1 MSKRGATCSAAASA
15 PNIIMG
21 LSMVRSSVLRAA
33 VCLCWLAIS
42 CELPSFGQ
50 ERVVNV
56 SGWSDYIDPDVIRDF
71 TKETGIEVTYDPYD
85 SDEML
90 EAQLKP
96 GKAPFDVVIVSGRAL
111 PRQIAAGFY
120 LKLDKSKLPNAR
132 YLWPDVMALL
142 AAYDPGNQYAV
153 NYIWF
158 TVGIAYDAEKAKRL
172 IIGSQA
178 DRSRRVSTAR
188 LSVPSL
194 DSWGLLFKP
203 ENLKKLS
210 GCGVAVL
217 DSPED
222 LLAIAR
228 RYVWADWSLASGL
241 SHETDLKRA
250 ADLLNGIRRD
260 VKKIDASKYVAALG
274 RGEICLAVGYSLDTL
289 RARNVARELKNGVE
303 INYALPKEG
312 SPILLDNLA
321 IPKGAA
327 HVEEAYEFIDFLLRP
342 EIAARNTNL
351 THAANGV
358 LASKPSID
366 KKISNDKSIYP
377 DRALM
382 QRLFVPE
389 RREFA
394 AQNAF
399 ARDGARTKLG
409 GWPR

>member
-1 MSKRGATCSAAASA
+1 
-15 PNIIMG
+15 
-21 LSMVRSSVLRAA
+21 MVRLIILRAA
-33 VCLCWLAIS
+33 VCVCWLAIC

-71 TKETGIEVTYDPYD
+71 TRETGINVTYDPYD

-96 GKAPFDVVIVSGRAL
+96 GRAPFDVVIVSGRAL
-111 PRQIAAGFY
+111 PRQIGAGLY

-132 YLWPDVMALL
+132 YLSPEVMALL

-153 NYIWF
+153 NYLWF
-158 TVGIAYDAEKAKRL
+158 TVGIVYDAERAKRL
-172 IIGSQA
+172 LIGQA
-178 DRSRRVSTAR
+178 DRSRHVSTAR
-188 LSVPSL
+188 LSAPSL
-194 DSWGLLFKP
+194 DSWGMLFKP

-210 GCGVAVL
+210 GCGVGVL

-241 SHETDLKRA
+241 SRETDLKRA

-260 VKKIDASKYVAALG
+260 VRKLDASKFAAALG
-274 RGEICLAVGYSLDTL
+274 QGEICLAIGYSLDTL
-289 RARNVARELKNGVE
+289 RARNIARELKNGVE
-303 INYALPKEG
+303 IVYALPKEG
-312 SPILLDNLA
+312 GPILLDNLA
-321 IPKGAA
+321 ITKGAA

-358 LASKPSID
+358 PASKPSID
-366 KKISNDKSIYP
+366 KKISSDKSIYP

-389 RREFA
+389 RYEFA

-399 ARDGARTKLG
+399 ARDWGRTKMG

>member
-1 MSKRGATCSAAASA
+1 
-15 PNIIMG
+15 
-21 LSMVRSSVLRAA
+21 MVRSIVLRAA
-33 VCLCWLAIS
+33 LCVCWLAIC

-50 ERVVNV
+50 ERIVNV
-56 SGWSDYIDPDVIRDF
+56 SGWRDYIDPDVIRDF
-71 TKETGIEVTYDPYD
+71 TRETGIEVTYDPYD

-96 GKAPFDVVIVSGRAL
+96 ANASFDVVIVSGRAL
-111 PRQIAAGFY
+111 PRQIAAGLY

-132 YLWPDVMALL
+132 YLWPEVMALL
-142 AAYDPGNQYAV
+142 AAYDPGNKYAV

-172 IIGSQA
+172 MIDAQA
-178 DRSRRVSTAR
+178 DRSRHVSTVR
-188 LSVPSL
+188 LSASSL
-194 DSWGLLFKP
+194 DSWGILFKP

-210 GCGVAVL
+210 GCGVGVL

-260 VKKIDASKYVAALG
+260 VRKIDASKIAAALG
-274 RGEICLAVGYSLDTL
+274 QGDICLAVGYSLDTL
-289 RARNVARELKNGVE
+289 RARNLARELKNGVE
-303 INYALPKEG
+303 INYTLPKEG
-312 SPILLDNLA
+312 GPILLDNLA

-351 THAANGV
+351 TRAANGV

-366 KKISNDKSIYP
+366 KEISGDKSIYP

-389 RREFA
+389 RHEFA
-394 AQNAF
+394 AQNSF
-399 ARDGARTKLG
+399 ARDWGRTKMG